1 MGVFLFSPH
10 SSMDVFLLSPHSS
23 MGVFLLSP
31 HRSMGVFL
39 LSPHISMGVFL
50 LSPRSYKL
58 FGFPVFLIGTTI
70 ITGQY
75 ETRFLKWHVKLELW
89 PRFPNYTSADE
100 TS

>member
-1 MGVFLFSPH
+1 
-10 SSMDVFLLSPHSS
+10 

-58 FGFPVFLIGTTI
+58 FGFPVFLIWAYPVNVI
-70 ITGQY
+70 L
-75 ETRFLKWHVKLELW
+75 ETLLAL
-89 PRFPNYTSADE
+89 N
-100 TS
+100 